1 MQAHYLGIPGD
12 TMQVSVENVGKLERK
27 LTVKFP
33 AERFESQVSARIA
46 EMGRTVRLKGFRP
59 GKVPVTVIQ
68 QRFGAQVRGEVLSDL
83 IGSTLREAF
92 DKEDLRPIAQ
102 PSIDTTGKP
111 QDGEIEYT
119 ASFEVMPEFPEID
132 VSSLEIHQAVAE
144 VTDADIEKMIDTLRQ
159 QRRSFDAVERASA
172 EGDFVMFEYTAQVGD
187 YRFPAE
193 GLERAGSVLGS
204 GNLFKA
210 LDDALTGRTAGED
223 VETDILFPED
233 FRNEQLAGK
242 TAKVSLKIV
251 KVQEPKL
258 PEVDAEFAKLFGI
271 ADGDMETFHK
281 EVRANLER
289 ELKATLM
296 ARLKS
301 EVAEKLADAYGELD
315 VPNLMV
321 QSEARNLAAG
331 SVPRDQQPPQQLVDA
346 AIPMA
351 RKRVAAGLLMG
362 ELARRQSLVIDRKRV
377 AEQLA
382 AIASTYEEP
391 EKVIELY
398 NGDPQLMSG
407 LQNRVMEDQ
416 VAEWVAANAKTTEQ
430 NLGFDEVMRP
440 AGA

>member
-1 MQAHYLGIPGD
+1 
-12 TMQVSVENVGKLERK
+12 MQVSVENVGKLERK

-59 GKVPVTVIQ
+59 GKVPTTVIQ
-68 QRFGAQVRGEVLSDL
+68 QRFGTQVRSEVLSDL

-92 DKEDLRPIAQ
+92 DQQNLRPIAN
-102 PSIDTTGKP
+102 PSVDTTGKP
-111 QDGEIEYT
+111 ENGEITYT
-119 ASFEVMPEFPEID
+119 ATFEVMPEFPAID
-132 VSSLEIHQAVAE
+132 IATLAIQRPVSE
-144 VTDADIEKMIDTLRQ
+144 VTEADIEKMIETLRL
-159 QRRSFDAVERASA
+159 QRRSFDEVERASK
-172 EGDFVMFEYTAQVGD
+172 EGDFVMFEYSAEAGD
-187 YRFPAE
+187 YRFPVE

-204 GNLFKA
+204 GTLFKA
-210 LDDALTGRTAGED
+210 LDEALTGRSAANEFSA
-223 VETDILFPED
+223 DIDFPAD
-233 FRNEQLAGK
+233 FRNENLAGK
-242 TAKVSLKIV
+242 TAKVDFKVI

-271 ADGDMETFHK
+271 ADGDLDTFRK

-296 ARLKS
+296 GRLKG
-301 EVAEKLADAYGELD
+301 EVAEKLADAYAEVD

-321 QSEARNLAAG
+321 QSEARALAAG
-331 SVPRDQQPPQQLVDA
+331 SVPKGQQPPPQLVEA
-346 AIPMA
+346 AMPMA
-351 RKRVAAGLLMG
+351 RKRVLAGLLMG
-362 ELARRQSLVIDRKRV
+362 EIARKNELVVDRKRV

-391 EKVIELY
+391 EQVIELY
-398 NGDPQLMSG
+398 NSDPQLMSG

-416 VAEWVAANAKTTEQ
+416 VAEWVADHANTTVQ
-430 NLGFDEVMRP
+430 DLSFDEVMRP

>member
-1 MQAHYLGIPGD
+1 
-12 TMQVSVENVGKLERK
+12 MQVSVENVGKLERK

-33 AERFESQVSARIA
+33 AERYESQVSARIA

-59 GKVPVTVIQ
+59 GKVPTTVIQ

-92 DKEDLRPIAQ
+92 DKENLRPVAN
-102 PSIDTTGKP
+102 PAIDTTGKP
-111 QDGEIEYT
+111 ENGEIAYT
-119 ASFEVMPEFPEID
+119 ATFEVMPEFPEVD
-132 VSSLEIHQAVAE
+132 VASLEIKRPVAQ
-144 VTDADIEKMIDTLRQ
+144 VADADIEKMVETLRQ
-159 QRRSFDAVERASA
+159 QRRTFELVDRPSK
-172 EGDFVMFEYTAQVGD
+172 EGDFVMFEYAAQAGE
-187 YRFPAE
+187 YRFPVE

-204 GNLFKA
+204 GTLFKA
-210 LDDALTGRTAGED
+210 LDEALTGHKADESFESNID
-223 VETDILFPED
+223 FPAD

-242 TAKVSLKIV
+242 TASVSFNIV
-251 KVQEPKL
+251 KVQEPQL
-258 PEVDAEFAKLFGI
+258 PEVDGEFAKLFGI
-271 ADGDMETFHK
+271 ADGDLEMFRK

-301 EVAEKLADAYGELD
+301 EVAEKLAEAYGETE
-315 VPNLMV
+315 VPNLMI

-331 SVPRDQQPPQQLVDA
+331 SVPKGQQPPQALVEA
-346 AIPMA
+346 ATPMA
-351 RKRVAAGLLMG
+351 RKRVLAGLLMG
-362 ELARRQSLVIDRKRV
+362 EIARKQSLAIDRKRV

-391 EKVIELY
+391 EQVIELY
-398 NGDPQLMSG
+398 NSDPQLMSG

-416 VAEWVAANAKTTEQ
+416 VAEWVAEHAITTDQ
-430 NLGFDEVMRP
+430 NLSFDEVMRP

>member
-1 MQAHYLGIPGD
+1 
-12 TMQVSVENVGKLERK
+12 MQVSVENVGKLERK

-59 GKVPVTVIQ
+59 GKVPTAVIQ
-68 QRFGAQVRGEVLSDL
+68 QRFGDQVRGEVLSDL
-83 IGSTLREAF
+83 IGSTLREAVEQE
-92 DKEDLRPIAQ
+92 KLRPIAN
-102 PSIDTTGKP
+102 PAINTTGNP
-111 QDGEIEYT
+111 VDGEIAYT
-119 ASFEVMPEFPEID
+119 ATFEVMPEFPEVD
-132 VSSLEIHQAVAE
+132 VAKLEISRPVAE
-144 VTDADIEKMIDTLRQ
+144 VTDADIEKMIETLRV
-159 QRRSFDAVERASA
+159 QRRSFDPVERASV
-172 EGDFVMFEYTAQVGD
+172 EGDFVMFEYSAQAGD

-204 GNLFKA
+204 GTLFKA
-210 LDDALTGRTAGED
+210 LDEALAGRKADDEFDAEIA
-223 VETDILFPED
+223 FPTD
-233 FRNEQLAGK
+233 FRNESLAGK
-242 TAKVSLKIV
+242 TAQVHFKII

-271 ADGDMETFHK
+271 VDGDLEKFRK

-301 EVAEKLADAYGELD
+301 EVAEKLANAHPDLD

-321 QSEARNLAAG
+321 QSEAQNLAQG
-331 SVPRDQQPPQQLVDA
+331 SVPRGQQVPPQLIEA
-346 AIPMA
+346 ASPIA
-351 RKRVAAGLLMG
+351 RKRVIAGLLMG
-362 ELARRQSLVIDRKRV
+362 EIARKQSLVIDRTRI

-398 NGDPQLMSG
+398 NRDPQLMSG

-416 VAEWVAANAKTTEQ
+416 VAEWVADHASTTVQ

-440 AGA
+440 VSA

>member
-1 MQAHYLGIPGD
+1 
-12 TMQVSVENVGKLERK
+12 MQVSVENVGKLERK

-33 AERFESQVSARIA
+33 AERYESQVSARIA

-59 GKVPVTVIQ
+59 GKVPTTVIQ

-92 DKEDLRPIAQ
+92 DKENLRPVAN

-111 QDGEIEYT
+111 ENGEIAYT
-119 ASFEVMPEFPEID
+119 ATFEVMPEFPTID
-132 VSSLEIHQAVAE
+132 VSTLAIQRPVAE
-144 VTDADIEKMIDTLRQ
+144 VSDADIEKMIETLRQ
-159 QRRSFDAVERASA
+159 QRRTFDAVDRASK
-172 EGDFVMFEYTAQVGD
+172 EGDFVMFEYAAQAGE
-187 YRFPAE
+187 YRFPAD

-204 GNLFKA
+204 GTLFKA
-210 LDDALTGRTAGED
+210 LDEALTGRKADESFEAD
-223 VETDILFPED
+223 VDFPAD
-233 FRNEQLAGK
+233 FRNEQLSGK
-242 TAKVSLKIV
+242 TAKVSFSIV
-251 KVQEPKL
+251 KVQEPQL

-271 ADGDMETFHK
+271 ADGDLETFRK

-301 EVAEKLADAYGELD
+301 EVAEKLVETYAAVD

-321 QSEARNLAAG
+321 QSEARALATG
-331 SVPRDQQPPQQLVDA
+331 SVPKGQQPPPQLIEA
-346 AIPMA
+346 AAPMA
-351 RKRVAAGLLMG
+351 RKRVLAGLLMG
-362 ELARRQSLVIDRKRV
+362 EIARKQSLVIDRKRV

-391 EKVIELY
+391 EQVIELY
-398 NGDPQLMSG
+398 NSDPQLMSG

-416 VAEWVAANAKTTEQ
+416 VAEWVAEHANTTAQ
-430 NLGFDEVMRP
+430 NLSFDEVMRP

>member
-1 MQAHYLGIPGD
+1 
-12 TMQVSVENVGKLERK
+12 MQVSVENVGKLERK

-59 GKVPVTVIQ
+59 GKVPTTVIQ

-92 DKEDLRPIAQ
+92 DKENLRPVAN

-111 QDGEIEYT
+111 ENGEIAYT
-119 ASFEVMPEFPEID
+119 ATFEVMPEFPEID
-132 VSSLEIHQAVAE
+132 VAALEIQRPVAE
-144 VTDADIEKMIDTLRQ
+144 VADADIEKMIETLRQ
-159 QRRSFDAVERASA
+159 QRRSFDEVERASV
-172 EGDFVMFEYTAQVGD
+172 EGDFVMFEYAAEAGG

-204 GNLFKA
+204 GTLFKA
-210 LDDALTGRTAGED
+210 LDEALTGRKAE
-223 VETDILFPED
+223 ETFEADIEFPAD

-242 TAKVSLKIV
+242 TAKVSFSIV
-251 KVQEPKL
+251 KVQEPQL

-271 ADGDMETFHK
+271 ADGDLETFRK

-301 EVAEKLADAYGELD
+301 EVAEKLAETYSEVE
-315 VPNLMV
+315 VPKLMV

-331 SVPRDQQPPQQLVDA
+331 SVPKGQQPPPQLVEA
-346 AIPMA
+346 ATPMA
-351 RKRVAAGLLMG
+351 RKRVLAGPVDGRDRAQAVAGDRSQARRRAAGCDCFDLRR
-362 ELARRQSLVIDRKRV
+362 AR
-377 AEQLA
+377 
-382 AIASTYEEP
+382 
-391 EKVIELY
+391 
-398 NGDPQLMSG
+398 
-407 LQNRVMEDQ
+407 
-416 VAEWVAANAKTTEQ
+416 
-430 NLGFDEVMRP
+430 
-440 AGA
+440 AGH